1 MQRYFR
7 NNCTFHA
14 CVTHDVYVIFYILF
28 IYISSILYILGNCSR
43 KCLITGIWE
52 RPDMS
57 KCVSQKLDSLNKQ
70 VWPLFHKLDS
80 VRRDGLRC

>member
-1 MQRYFR
+1 MMYML
-7 NNCTFHA
+7 
-14 CVTHDVYVIFYILF
+14 YF
-28 IYISSILYILGNCSR
+28 IYCLYIFLSILYILGNCSR